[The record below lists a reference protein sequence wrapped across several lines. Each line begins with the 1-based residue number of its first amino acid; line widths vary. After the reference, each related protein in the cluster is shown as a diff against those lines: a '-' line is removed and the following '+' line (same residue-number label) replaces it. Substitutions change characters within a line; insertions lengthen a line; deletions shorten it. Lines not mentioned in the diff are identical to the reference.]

1 MRRINH
7 SRVLA
12 LNNLLAASAKSP
24 MDFNAYPTRA
34 ARRIFAVLPSI
45 SRYRH
50 FSSRY
55 PLEQGRPLLHNIIS
69 TASRLSPSDRRV

>member
-1 MRRINH
+1 
-7 SRVLA
+7 
-12 LNNLLAASAKSP
+12 
-24 MDFNAYPTRA
+24 
-34 ARRIFAVLPSI
+34 VLPSI